1 MKNKKSLFSFEPVT
15 SEEVPRTIYSLE
27 NKGPLSYIIPVK
39 MPKRFSRL
47 FLSYLT
53 GVMNHSIAYS
63 FFPDE
68 LKFVEVMSAFKKDN
82 PLGKEVYDLIPQKNL
97 KKYFSIKSMTT

>member
-39 MPKRFSRL
+39 MSKRFSRL